1 MSNSGKNGSSLGEDM
16 YSFLLEGKRVSTKII
31 SKLNGTIT
39 KSRKR
44 KEKEVQLAT
53 AKEHKRNAGS
63 EPDK

>member
-16 YSFLLEGKRVSTKII
+16 YSFLLEGKKVSTKII

-44 KEKEVQLAT
+44 KEKEVEIAA
-53 AKEHKRNAGS
+53 AKEHLKNVGS

>member
-1 MSNSGKNGSSLGEDM
+1 MNNSGNNGSSLGEDM
-16 YSFLLEGKRVSTKII
+16 YNFQLEGKKTSSKII
-31 SKLNGTIT
+31 SKLNGKNT

-44 KEKEVQLAT
+44 KEKDVQLAT

>member
-1 MSNSGKNGSSLGEDM
+1 MNNSGNNGSSLGEDM

-31 SKLNGTIT
+31 SKLKVTNK

-44 KEKEVQLAT
+44 KEKDVQLAT
-53 AKEHKRNAGS
+53 AKEHKINAGS

>member
-1 MSNSGKNGSSLGEDM
+1 MNNSGNNASSLGEDM

-31 SKLNGTIT
+31 SKLNGTNT

-44 KEKEVQLAT
+44 KEKDVQLAA
-53 AKEHKRNAGS
+53 AKEHKNNVGS

>member
-31 SKLNGTIT
+31 SKLKVTN
-39 KSRKR
+39 KVNRKR
-44 KEKEVQLAT
+44 KEKEVEIAA
-53 AKEHKRNAGS
+53 AKEHLKNAGS